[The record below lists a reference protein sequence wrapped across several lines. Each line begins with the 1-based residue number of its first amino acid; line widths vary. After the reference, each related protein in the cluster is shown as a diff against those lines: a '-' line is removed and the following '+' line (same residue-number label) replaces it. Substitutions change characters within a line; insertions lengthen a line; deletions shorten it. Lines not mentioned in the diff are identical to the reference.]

1 MLHRKIAKRVILMQ
15 SQSNQKVYYGDE
27 KLSTWFE
34 ELSLPVAPLCNM
46 MCNYCSKE
54 NDCINNGN
62 DPAHLS
68 RAMTPRQA
76 VNWAYASAKR
86 NSRIKTIRISGPGE
100 PLFNNQTFEV
110 LKRLN
115 TYMPDHIYSV
125 STNGLLLDE
134 RVQELKD
141 LKVQKVNISLN
152 AISNL
157 ALMKLYSRVIIGN
170 QIIVNSEAMAGK
182 IIESQFNGIK
192 KCMNYGMTVKINTI
206 CFPGINDK
214 ELYSLASRCKGL
226 GVKSMSLI
234 AFNPR
239 GKLKG
244 LRVPNIAEMAN
255 MKVELKKIIRRV
267 EVKNFI

>member
-1 MLHRKIAKRVILMQ
+1 ML
-15 SQSNQKVYYGDE
+15 SQSNQKVYYADE

-46 MCNYCSKE
+46 MCNYCSREK
-54 NDCINNGN
+54 DCINNGN

-100 PLFNNQTFEV
+100 PLYNNQTFEV

-115 TYMPDHIYSV
+115 TYMPDYMYSI

-134 RVQELKD
+134 RAKEMKE

-152 AISNL
+152 AVSSL

-170 QIIVNSEAMAGK
+170 EIIVNSEVMSGR

-192 KCMNYGMTVKINTI
+192 KCMDCGMTVKINTI
-206 CFPGINDK
+206 CFPGINDR
-214 ELYSLASRCKGL
+214 ELFSLASRCKDF
-226 GVKSMSLI
+226 GVKAMSLI
-234 AFNPR
+234 VFNPR

-244 LRVPNIAEMAN
+244 LRVPNLVEIAGMRD
-255 MKVELKKIIRRV
+255 ELKKIIKRV
-267 EVKNFI
+267 EVKSFV